1 MADRQEPT
9 LAEVRGLPT
18 VEEKPLLNLLE
29 AASWLRLSR
38 GTAYALARTDSF
50 PVPIVEI
57 GRRYF
62 VRNAELRA
70 FLGLADP
77 AA

>member
-1 MADRQEPT
+1 M
-9 LAEVRGLPT
+9 
-18 VEEKPLLNLLE
+18 E
-29 AASWLRLSR
+29 AAPWLRLSR
-38 GTAYALARTDSF
+38 GTAYALARTHSF

-70 FLGLADP
+70 FIGLADP
-77 AA
+77 VA

>member
-1 MADRQEPT
+1 MDDWQDA
-9 LAEVRGLPT
+9 AVAIRGLPAI
-18 VEEKPLLNLLE
+18 EDKPLLELQE
-29 AASWLRLSR
+29 AAPWLRMSR
-38 GTAYALARTDSF
+38 NTAYALARAKTF

-62 VRNAELRA
+62 VRNTELRA
-70 FLGLADP
+70 FLGLDDT